1 LLVAKKEIF
10 NYYEEKNITN
20 NENNKK
26 KRNNKSDSLVKIS
39 VFLFS
44 LVILLV
50 SIVMLL
56 RLAYISQV
64 QYEITKLDKEIN
76 KLNERKDIEAL
87 KLEKIRESSWVE
99 DYALNLLG
107 MQYPSNEQ
115 IIYIDTEIKVSE
127 NEKNV
132 ALKTHDNFFFI
143 KSIKNTFSKFLILVN
158 TEM

>member
-1 LLVAKKEIF
+1 MLVAKKEIF
-10 NYYEEKNITN
+10 NYYEEKNKSN
-20 NENNKK
+20 NESNKK
-26 KRNNKSDSLVKIS
+26 KRNNKSDSLVKLS

-76 KLNERKDIEAL
+76 ELNERKDIEAL
-87 KLEKIRESSWVE
+87 ELEKIRESSWVE

-107 MQYPSNEQ
+107 MQYPSTEQ
-115 IIYIDTEIKVSE
+115 IVYIDTEIKVSK
-127 NEKNV
+127 NEKKV

-143 KSIKNTFSKFLILVN
+143 KSIKNTFSKFLILIN